1 METRKGQHR
10 SMKDDYQRASKDD
23 VECWVQ
29 L

>member
-23 VECWVQ
+23 AEYWVQ